1 MCVSA
6 APARFTDTILYH
18 GRVRHA
24 EHGLVHV
31 LGYQNVA
38 ANYATGPNAML
49 LHLPGVGMTQDN
61 FVDTSGARY
70 ILRNMVHALE
80 PPMPAFGA
88 APGSAPTGA
97 GPPPVQV
104 FEHDIYTVVLATD
117 ASLIPDALR
126 LVPEHRRIPAN
137 RPLFDFYAQS
147 YPEHAIALCCF
158 DNRDAARSDPLLVW
172 YVPRDPDRLELP
184 AVDSHT
190 GGIPQIGASAWT
202 DHWVILG
209 IDEPVPSSGA
219 WKSAPMYW
227 LDAELHSPAGAFLPR
242 AIVGRP
248 YSGMLPNGDFM
259 IPYADLAAGRL
270 EAMSRIGPDG
280 ESLPPLPPPSP
291 PNVPPP
297 PPLPYVAPPPPLPY
311 VAPPSPLPYVAPP
324 PPPSPPFA
332 PPPSFP
338 PRRRRRRWPFGR

>member
-1 MCVSA
+1 
-6 APARFTDTILYH
+6 
-18 GRVRHA
+18 
-24 EHGLVHV
+24 
-31 LGYQNVA
+31 
-38 ANYATGPNAML
+38 
-49 LHLPGVGMTQDN
+49 
-61 FVDTSGARY
+61 
-70 ILRNMVHALE
+70 
-80 PPMPAFGA
+80 
-88 APGSAPTGA
+88 
-97 GPPPVQV
+97 VQV
-104 FEHDIYTVVLATD
+104 FEHDVYTVVLATD

-280 ESLPPLPPPSP
+280 ESPPLPTPSP
-291 PNVPPP
+291 RTCRRPRLCRTWLRPR
-297 PPLPYVAPPPPLPY
+297 LCRTWLR
-311 VAPPSPLPYVAPP
+311 
-324 PPPSPPFA
+324 
-332 PPPSFP
+332 
-338 PRRRRRRWPFGR
+338 PRRRRSRLRLRSRRGVAVVGGRSGADRRLRQWRT